1 MYNKCYRFLWKS
13 IQKVS
18 VLHTNG
24 FTLIAQNCV
33 GGVMYHDLGLKFL
46 SPTINTLIQ
55 GDDFVRLCSSFEDY
69 MAAPPH
75 FNRWDSSPAYQRHPV
90 LQVKDIEVHFPHCTT
105 SEEALQSWIKRSK
118 CCSTGEIFYCHNVG
132 FGLRL
137 CYR

>member
-69 MAAPPH
+69 MAAPPILIAGIRPQPTKGIQC
-75 FNRWDSSPAYQRHPV
+75 F
-90 LQVKDIEVHFPHCTT
+90 K
-105 SEEALQSWIKRSK
+105 
-118 CCSTGEIFYCHNVG
+118 
-132 FGLRL
+132 
-137 CYR
+137 